1 MDQKEPESNMYDD
14 NDIYEFDGNASL
26 VSSVSATGSNL
37 SSVTGRQ
44 KYQQMLNLSKQQG
57 LYSDIFP
64 SKSAKGVHF
73 QKSHGGKGCHFMI
86 ILTSF
91 C

>member
-1 MDQKEPESNMYDD
+1 MDQKEPESNTYDD

-44 KYQQMLNLSKQQG
+44 KYFAKEWGN
-57 LYSDIFP
+57 IF
-64 SKSAKGVHF
+64 
-73 QKSHGGKGCHFMI
+73 
-86 ILTSF
+86 
-91 C
+91 